1 MAGPRHGTHESGGF
15 PRAVRACTANAARS
29 AGGPSTCGRRVSLR
43 RVTRQKR
50 NTTLIFVARHGSVTN
65 LRLSLRTKLV
75 AIVSVF
81 VALCAFAPTGG
92 TGRRLD
98 ARGEAGAA
106 ARIRVTR

>member
-15 PRAVRACTANAARS
+15 PRAVRACAATAARS
-29 AGGPSTCGRRVSLR
+29 VGGPSTCGRRVSLR

-50 NTTLIFVARHGSVTN
+50 NTTLIFVARHGSVTS

-81 VALCAFAPTGG
+81 STLCAFAETGV
-92 TGRRLD
+92 TGRILD
-98 ARGEAGAA
+98 AQE
-106 ARIRVTR
+106 